1 MGDVRLVVNEELG
14 QHAIDVVVGAGPAQ
28 RLFDHD
34 AGAVTDAGADGLG
47 RDRRMTAPLQHVVK
61 RVGEVRRGVD
71 QGAVEIEHDGG
82 ALDHGRMSHTAACGL
97 ASGGVESVIMAGSAT
112 EPRGEGRLGRI
123 DDLKDSAARAALDLV
138 NDGMRLGLGTGSTA
152 SRFVAAL
159 GERVAAGLNVICV
172 PTSEAT
178 RAQAERLN
186 IPLTTLDQTPQLDLT
201 VDGADEIDGQLRM
214 IKGGGGALLREKIV
228 ATASDRMVVV
238 ADDSKLVPT
247 LGLFPLPVEVVR
259 FGLMATMR
267 LIEAISAETGCHGA
281 ITLRP
286 GPGDAPF
293 VTDQGNLILDC
304 AFGSIPEP
312 EVLAFSLKR
321 VPGVVEHGL
330 FLGLADLAIVA
341 GRDGVKAIRRAGA

>member
-1 MGDVRLVVNEELG
+1 MLKMSTDLFKAIAAERALELV
-14 QHAIDVVVGAGPAQ
+14 
-28 RLFDHD
+28 
-34 AGAVTDAGADGLG
+34 
-47 RDRRMTAPLQHVVK
+47 AP
-61 RVGEVRRGVD
+61 
-71 QGAVEIEHDGG
+71 
-82 ALDHGRMSHTAACGL
+82 
-97 ASGGVESVIMAGSAT
+97 
-112 EPRGEGRLGRI
+112 
-123 DDLKDSAARAALDLV
+123 
-138 NDGMRLGLGTGSTA
+138 GMKLGLGTGSTA
-152 SRFVAAL
+152 AKFVALLAK
-159 GERVAAGLNVICV
+159 RVEQDGLDVLCV
-172 PTSEAT
+172 PTSEET
-178 RAQAERLN
+178 RLQAEAAGLR
-186 IPLTTLDQTPQLDLT
+186 LTTLDDHTMLDLT
-201 VDGADEIDGQLRM
+201 IDGADEIDGQLRM

-238 ADDSKLVPT
+238 VDDSKLVSS

-341 GRDGVKAIRRAGA
+341 GRDGVKAMRRSGA